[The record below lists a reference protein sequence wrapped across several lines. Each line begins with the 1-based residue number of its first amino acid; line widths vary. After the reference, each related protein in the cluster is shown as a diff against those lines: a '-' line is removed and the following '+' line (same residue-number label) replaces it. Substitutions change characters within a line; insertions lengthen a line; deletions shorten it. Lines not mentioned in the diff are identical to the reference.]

1 MKLLRPLPAR
11 LTRVVSLVTLVAW
24 AGVTGLLVYR
34 SYVRTSAAN
43 LATDL
48 ARYGAEAQWR
58 GIYYRNEKI
67 GFSVGQVVPVESGFE
82 LQEDGRMQMALLG
95 ADTVAAIRTTAR
107 VDHAFALQSFEF
119 SLDPGTGPTRVSG
132 TVNGLQLALT
142 TTLPGGTATTRTITL
157 QEPPALALNLGRRLA
172 AAGLKPG
179 ARHQVQI
186 FDPATLTNA
195 PMTILVRDRELVRL
209 SGLPLPAFRL
219 EMQFAGITATSWI
232 TDTGEVVREESALG
246 MLVVKEPA
254 DVAQRMAVSSRA
266 RADLIQAAAI
276 VPIMTHRIDD
286 PRTVE
291 RLVLRLS
298 DASIPQDDLT
308 GAAQTAFPPA
318 DGVQLIELNDPRDM
332 GRGVADPTAMRYLAA
347 EPMLESDAPEIIAEA
362 RAAVRG
368 SADHGEMAE
377 RLVRHVNALL
387 EKKPTIS
394 IPSAKEVLRTRIG
407 DCNEHT
413 ALYVA
418 MARAV
423 GIPARIAVGL
433 VYLNGAFFY
442 HAWPEVY
449 LENGYPVPFMNRI
462 ARRSPG
468 QWLPVDPTLNQFPAD
483 TTHLRIARGGLDK
496 QTLVLPLIGN
506 LKIEV
511 VDMQLSEGAVP
522 TLIGADPAP
531 AVATPVL
538 PGVPASSA
546 AHQGCGCGRDR

>member
-11 LTRVVSLVTLVAW
+11 LTRVVSILILAAW

-34 SYVRTSAAN
+34 SYIRASAAN

-67 GFSVGQVVPVESGFE
+67 GFTVGQVVPLDTGFE

-107 VDHAFALQSFEF
+107 VDQNFALQSFEF
-119 SLDPGTGPTRVSG
+119 SLDPGTGPTKVSG
-132 TVNGLQLALT
+132 RVDGLQLSLT
-142 TTLPGGTATTRTITL
+142 TTLPGGTATTRTLTL
-157 QEPPALALNLGRRLA
+157 TAPPALALNLGRRLA
-172 AAGLKPG
+172 AAGLRSG
-179 ARHQVQI
+179 ARHQIQV

-195 PMTILVRDRELVRL
+195 VMTITVRDREIVRS
-209 SGLPLPAFRL
+209 SGFPLPAFRL
-219 EMQFAGITATSWI
+219 EMEFAGVTATSWI

-246 MLVVKEPA
+246 MLVVKETPE
-254 DVAQRMAVSSRA
+254 VAQRMAVSQRA
-266 RADLIQAAAI
+266 RTDLIQAAAI
-276 VPIMTHRIDD
+276 VPKMTHRIDD

-291 RLVLRLS
+291 RLVLRLTG
-298 DASIPQDDLT
+298 AELPGDDLT
-308 GAAQTAFPPA
+308 GVGQTAITRVSGP
-318 DGVQLIELNDPRDM
+318 QLIELRDTRYAGDGIPDPSASRFL
-332 GRGVADPTAMRYLAA
+332 GA
-347 EPMLESDAPEIIAEA
+347 EPLLESDAPEIIAEA

-368 SADHGEMAE
+368 STDHGEMAE

-394 IPSAKEVLRTRIG
+394 IPSAKEVLRTKIG

-413 ALYVA
+413 ALFVA

-449 LENGYPVPFMNRI
+449 LQNGYPTQFRQRTVRSNRY
-462 ARRSPG
+462 S
-468 QWLPVDPTLNQFPAD
+468 WVPVDPTLNQFPAD
-483 TTHLRIARGGLDK
+483 TTHLRVARGGLDK
-496 QTLVLPLIGN
+496 QTTVLPLIGT

-511 VDMQLSEGAVP
+511 VDMRLAEGAVP
-522 TLIGADPAP
+522 TLIGADPA
-531 AVATPVL
+531 AAATPLPAGVL
-538 PGVPASSA
+538 PQGAG
-546 AHQGCGCGRDR
+546 HTGCGCWRDR